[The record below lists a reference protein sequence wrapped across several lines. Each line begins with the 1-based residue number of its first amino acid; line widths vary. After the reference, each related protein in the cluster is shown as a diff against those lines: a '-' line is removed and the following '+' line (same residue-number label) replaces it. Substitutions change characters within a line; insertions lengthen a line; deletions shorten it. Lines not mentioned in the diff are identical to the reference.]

1 MRARASSS
9 PSPSPFLPLLL
20 LLLLSLTSLPSA
32 LSQSCTPL
40 NLTTPSFPSIT
51 APVSGGQDL
60 LQLTNLTVPATL
72 AITGGTITAL
82 AVNINN
88 TGATSS
94 SFRLALYTQ
103 TAGVITL
110 LASTAEAVLPG
121 SGPLHVTSLPTS
133 PVAVLPPGTSIL
145 LLAVWFN
152 EPNGGSL
159 AVEQDVSSNGPAT
172 VTVSY
177 PYTST
182 GPFPA
187 NVTQGLNP
195 FGLFRTSLQVEATLG
210 VGCSLSSSAGGA
222 AVGASSSAFSSS
234 ALSSSAFSSSPA
246 SSSVSSS
253 RFSSSPVSSSAVS
266 SSAVSSSAVSSSA
279 FSSSPAS
286 SSVFSSSTFSSSPVS
301 SSPASSSA
309 ASSSAVSSSFVSS
322 SAVSSSALS
331 SAVSSSAV
339 SSSVVSSSAVSSSA
353 VSSSAAS
360 SSVLSSSVVFSSAV
374 SSSAVS
380 SSAASSSAV
389 SSSGLS
395 SSAVAAASSRPVAT
409 GAAMIL
415 GDPQFTGF
423 LGQRYQVHGV
433 DGYVY
438 NLISAASLQLN
449 ARFTFLQ
456 SGRCPTVS
464 GVVASD
470 SCWSHPGSYLGE
482 LGLQLLVDGQLHR
495 LLLVSGGA
503 EQGFLQVQW
512 DGVDVSVGASGSVG
526 DHVSD
531 DEVSWLR
538 VSSHELRVTTPLFSF
553 TFANSDRFINQQVQL
568 RVPTHTLSTHGLLGQ
583 THRRP
588 RGASAAAVQGHRATR
603 DVLEGDVDDYTL
615 TEQHVFGTDFRFN
628 QFELKQL
635 KL

>member
-1 MRARASSS
+1 MLSSS
-9 PSPSPFLPLLL
+9 PSPLPPLSLLSLLL
-20 LLLLSLTSLPSA
+20 LPLFFLLLSLSPLPASA
-32 LSQSCTPL
+32 QSSCPYTNVSTASFGRVVPSDQFVYFSSNLLS
-40 NLTTPSFPSIT
+40 
-51 APVSGGQDL
+51 
-60 LQLTNLTVPATL
+60 LTNLTT
-72 AITGGTITAL
+72 AIPLTTRVNGGNITSL
-82 AVNINN
+82 AVYLGSFGPSA
-88 TGATSS
+88 GA
-94 SFRLALYTQ
+94 FRMALYTQ
-103 TAGVITL
+103 LMGGNITL
-110 LASTAEAVLPG
+110 LAST
-121 SGPLHVTSLPTS
+121 S
-133 PVAVLPPGTSIL
+133 PVTVPGNRNFSVITLPVTPPVFLPP
-145 LLAVWFN
+145 N
-152 EPNGGSL
+152 
-159 AVEQDVSSNGPAT
+159 PAT
-172 VTVSY
+172 VW
-177 PYTST
+177 
-182 GPFPA
+182 
-187 NVTQGLNP
+187 
-195 FGLFRTSLQVEATLG
+195 LG
-210 VGCSLSSSAGGA
+210 VWFADSYLYGPSD
-222 AVGASSSAFSSS
+222 
-234 ALSSSAFSSSPA
+234 
-246 SSSVSSS
+246 
-253 RFSSSPVSSSAVS
+253 
-266 SSAVSSSAVSSSA
+266 
-279 FSSSPAS
+279 
-286 SSVFSSSTFSSSPVS
+286 VFQVD
-301 SSPASSSA
+301 SA
-309 ASSSAVSSSFVSS
+309 ASVTTNYSYNATGVFPPLVAASTLNPIGLLRFTLQVQFTVLTNSTCN
-322 SAVSSSALS
+322 
-331 SAVSSSAV
+331 
-339 SSSVVSSSAVSSSA
+339 VVSSS
-353 VSSSAAS
+353 
-360 SSVLSSSVVFSSAV
+360 
-374 SSSAVS
+374 
-380 SSAASSSAV
+380 
-389 SSSGLS
+389 
-395 SSAVAAASSRPVAT
+395 T
-409 GAAMIL
+409 GAAGRVL

-628 QFELKQL
+628 QFHV
-635 KL
+635 